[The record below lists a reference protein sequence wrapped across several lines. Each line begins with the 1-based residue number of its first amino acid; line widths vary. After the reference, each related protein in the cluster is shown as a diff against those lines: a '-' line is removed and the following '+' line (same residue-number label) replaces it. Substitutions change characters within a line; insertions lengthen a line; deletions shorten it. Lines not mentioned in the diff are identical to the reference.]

1 MEDRMDRT
9 EIEARVKKAVA
20 RALKRQEE
28 DISSDANF
36 VFDLGADSMESLQLV
51 AALDEEFDIEMAEDD
66 ALNVQ
71 TVSEA
76 VDFIKKM
83 LDE

>member
-1 MEDRMDRT
+1 MDRA

-28 DISSDANF
+28 DISTDANF

-83 LDE
+83 LNE

>member
-1 MEDRMDRT
+1 MDRA
-9 EIEARVKKAVA
+9 EIEARVKQAVA

-71 TVSEA
+71 TVSDA
-76 VDFIKKM
+76 VNFIKKM
-83 LDE
+83 LDA

>member
-1 MEDRMDRT
+1 MDKA
-9 EIEARVKKAVA
+9 EIETRVKKAVA

-71 TVSEA
+71 TVSDA

>member
-1 MEDRMDRT
+1 MDRT

>member
-1 MEDRMDRT
+1 MDRT

-83 LDE
+83 LNE

>member
-1 MEDRMDRT
+1 MDRA

-28 DISSDANF
+28 DISTDANF

>member
-1 MEDRMDRT
+1 MDKA

-71 TVSEA
+71 TVSDA